1 MTRLIPDTSAL
12 WRLNIPRDRKE
23 TAADKLRAGF
33 GAVKIERT
41 EK

>member
-1 MTRLIPDTSAL
+1 MFHTDTAPL
-12 WRLNIPRDRKE
+12 WRLIIPRDRKE
-23 TAADKLRAGF
+23 TAADKLRGCF